1 MKMTLIWAQLVLVA
15 AWVVLISRKKPN
27 YAWDLVTVAVQC
39 ALLADWGIM
48 LLLAL

>member
-1 MKMTLIWAQLVLVA
+1 MKMTLIWTQLVLVA
-15 AWVVLISRKKPN
+15 AWVVLMSRKKPS
-27 YAWDLVTVAVQC
+27 YAWDLVTVGVSY